1 MNKKKLRFFTNFP
14 GKTPITIIVNANG
27 KTQSAGGAEEVR
39 KIYIFR

>member
-1 MNKKKLRFFTNFP
+1 MNKKIKVFHKLP